1 MENKFTS
8 LMVQLSDSEL
18 LKVVTI
24 ARNDYQPEAIEAAEI
39 ELKNR
44 NMSVQQTEEIER
56 ENESLEQIK
65 IEKSN
70 KGLGFTLKVLS
81 FFFPGIIP
89 ILFSR
94 VFKADGYD
102 RKARELVKCTFYGFG
117 FYLGIV
123 ILIVILS
130 RIA

>member
-8 LMVQLSDSEL
+8 SMIQLSDSEL

-44 NMSVQQTEEIER
+44 NLSVQKTEEVIK
-56 ENESLEQIK
+56 ENEALEQIK
-65 IEKSN
+65 IEKAN
-70 KGLGFTLKVLS
+70 KELGITLKVLS
-81 FFFPGIIP
+81 FIFPGIIQ

-102 RKARELVKCTFYGFG
+102 RKARELLKWTFYGFG

>member
-1 MENKFTS
+1 MENKFTIS
-8 LMVQLSDSEL
+8 MVQLSDTEL

-24 ARNDYQPEAIEAAEI
+24 SRNDYQPEAIEAAEI

-44 NMSVQQTEEIER
+44 NLSVQQTEEAIK

-65 IEKSN
+65 IEKAN
-70 KGLGFTLKVLS
+70 KELGITLKVLS
-81 FFFPGIIP
+81 FIFPGIIQ

-102 RKARELVKCTFYGFG
+102 RKARELLKWTFYGFG

>member
-8 LMVQLSDSEL
+8 SMVQLSDTEL

-24 ARNDYQPEAIEAAEI
+24 SRNDYQPEAIEAAEI

-44 NMSVQQTEEIER
+44 NLSVQQTEEAIK

-65 IEKSN
+65 IEKAN
-70 KGLGFTLKVLS
+70 KELGITLKVLS
-81 FFFPGIIP
+81 FIFPGIIQ

-102 RKARELVKCTFYGFG
+102 RKARELLKWTFYGFG

-123 ILIVILS
+123 ILIIILS
-130 RIA
+130 RIT

>member
-1 MENKFTS
+1 MI
-8 LMVQLSDSEL
+8 QLSDSEL

-44 NMSVQQTEEIER
+44 NLSVQKTEEVIK
-56 ENESLEQIK
+56 ENEALEQIK
-65 IEKSN
+65 IEKAN
-70 KGLGFTLKVLS
+70 KELGITLKVLS
-81 FFFPGIIP
+81 FIFPGIIQ

-102 RKARELVKCTFYGFG
+102 RKARELLKWTFYGFG

>member
-8 LMVQLSDSEL
+8 SMVQLSDSEL

-44 NMSVQQTEEIER
+44 NLSVQKTEEVIK
-56 ENESLEQIK
+56 ENEALEQIK
-65 IEKSN
+65 IDKAN
-70 KGLGFTLKVLS
+70 KELGITLKVLS
-81 FFFPGIIP
+81 FIFPGIIQV
-89 ILFSR
+89 LFSR

-102 RKARELVKCTFYGFG
+102 RKARELLKWTFYGFG

-123 ILIVILS
+123 ILIIILS

>member
-8 LMVQLSDSEL
+8 SMVQLSDSEL

-44 NMSVQQTEEIER
+44 NLSVQKTEEVIK
-56 ENESLEQIK
+56 ENEALEQIK
-65 IEKSN
+65 MEKAN
-70 KGLGFTLKVLS
+70 KELGATLKVLS
-81 FFFPGIIP
+81 FIFPGIIQ

-102 RKARELVKCTFYGFG
+102 RKARELIKWTFYGFG

>member
-8 LMVQLSDSEL
+8 SMVQLSDTEL

-24 ARNDYQPEAIEAAEI
+24 SRNDYQPEAIEAAEI

-44 NMSVQQTEEIER
+44 NLSVQQTEEAIK

-65 IEKSN
+65 IEKAN
-70 KGLGFTLKVLS
+70 KELGITLKVLS
-81 FFFPGIIP
+81 FIFPGIIQ

-102 RKARELVKCTFYGFG
+102 RKARELLKWTFYGFG